1 MAANDSL
8 CLALGM
14 QLDVPITEQP
24 QLLKNA
30 GFDVFAF
37 DREKNGTSELTQKLI
52 AEAQKLGMRCEYIH
66 APFYGM
72 DDIWHDEKGELAEI
86 MLNDLYAT
94 IDDCSDF
101 GVEYAVLHAIIGM
114 DNCTPTELG
123 LERLYDVVDRAVK
136 KNVKLAFENTEGE
149 MYLESILKRYGDVE
163 NVGFCFDSGHEMCY
177 NYSKDI
183 LTKYGD
189 KLFVTH
195 LNDNKGMTGDEL
207 TFYDDC
213 HLLPFDGIADWKGI
227 AQRIKNCGYNGTLS
241 FEVISKGRPTR
252 NDNDIYKNLS
262 AQEYV
267 NEAYRKA
274 TEFKNLLM
282 SIE

>member
-1 MAANDSL
+1 MTTKDSL

-14 QLDVPITEQP
+14 QLDVPVAEQP
-24 QLLKNA
+24 ELLKNA
-30 GFDVFAF
+30 GFDAFAF
-37 DREKNGTSELTQKLI
+37 DREKNGTSELTEILMKK
-52 AEAQKLGMRCEYIH
+52 AGRLGLECEYIH

-72 DDIWHDEKGELAEI
+72 DDIWHDEGGELAEK
-86 MLNDLYAT
+86 MLNDLFAT
-94 IDDCSDF
+94 IDDCSNF
-101 GVEYAVLHAIIGM
+101 GIEYAVLHAIIGM

-123 LERLYDVVDRAVK
+123 LDRLNDVVDFAVK
-136 KNVKLAFENTEGE
+136 KNVRLAFENTEGE
-149 MYLESILKRYGDVE
+149 MYLEAIFKRYGDVE
-163 NVGFCFDSGHEMCY
+163 NVGFCFDSGHELCY
-177 NYSKDI
+177 NYARDI

-207 TFYDDC
+207 TFYDDS
-213 HLLPFDGIADWKGI
+213 HLLPFDGIADWNSI
-227 AQRIKNCGYNGTLS
+227 AKRIRNCGYGGTLS

-267 NEAYRKA
+267 DKAYQKA
-274 TEFKNLLM
+274 VEFKNLLM
-282 SIE
+282 STK